1 MPDIEDVA
9 ISSDVIRLGQL
20 EKFVGVAD
28 SGAHAG
34 SLIAAGD
41 VRVNDEV
48 ELRRGRQL
56 VRDDVVDVAVPSG
69 TVTFRI
75 S

>member
-20 EKFVGVAD
+20 LKFVGVAE
-28 SGAHAG
+28 SGAHAA

-56 VRDDVVDVAVPSG
+56 VRGDVIAVAVPSG
-69 TVTFRI
+69 TATFRI

>member
-1 MPDIEDVA
+1 
-9 ISSDVIRLGQL
+9 
-20 EKFVGVAD
+20 AD